1 MILKHPFT
9 FRLWGQPGRSG
20 IDQSGNYDEGVSDAS
35 GSSGST
41 GSIVGSHNVESQ
53 RARSLVNGLGTHCLP
68 EAVNRNNTRDRK
80 PPPEGHCLRDKSA
93 NIGVISV

>member
-35 GSSGST
+35 GSSAST
-41 GSIVGSHNVESQ
+41 GSILGSH
-53 RARSLVNGLGTHCLP
+53 
-68 EAVNRNNTRDRK
+68 
-80 PPPEGHCLRDKSA
+80 
-93 NIGVISV
+93 

>member
-41 GSIVGSHNVESQ
+41 GSIVGSH
-53 RARSLVNGLGTHCLP
+53 
-68 EAVNRNNTRDRK
+68 
-80 PPPEGHCLRDKSA
+80 
-93 NIGVISV
+93 